1 MWNLLITSL
10 ILALVLTGCGAPST
24 TRHGEAS
31 RNGGQQTGGIEAVF
45 QEKDKNNDGKLT
57 LEEFSSDFLSL
68 SRRGQSPAEVFVK
81 VDANGDGFVTIE
93 EFGAATARW

>member
-24 TRHGEAS
+24 TTHGEAS
-31 RNGGQQTGGIEAVF
+31 GDGGQQTGGIEAVF
-45 QEKDKNNDGKLT
+45 QKKDSNNDGKLT

-68 SRRGQSPAEVFVK
+68 SRRGQSPAEVFVR

-93 EFGAATARW
+93 EFGSATARW